1 MSGCYRFNVRMPS
14 ELPSGYSG
22 IRTNNNDEN
31 ITYFSGSLENHT
43 IIENVCKILEGGK
56 NAFEKRKRRYNSIAS
71 KEK

>member
-1 MSGCYRFNVRMPS
+1 MPS

-31 ITYFSGSLENHT
+31 ITYFSGSLENRA
-43 IIENVCKILEGGK
+43 IIKSVCKILEGGK
-56 NAFEKRKRRYNSIAS
+56 GAFEKRKRRYSSIAS